1 MDKQTLREE
10 FLSALESGE
19 YEQTKG
25 QLCNNKGYCCLG
37 VACEVYIKLGGDLS
51 KHIEEDGD
59 VRYGSTYYSYLPD
72 ELVNAYGFYDVHG
85 VVEMNKNIA
94 GYSSLVTANDGG
106 ISFAHLAKEIRK
118 DPSAVFKD

>member
-1 MDKQTLREE
+1 MRLAFWNIRDRFPIRLIRG
-10 FLSALESGE
+10 ESI
-19 YEQTKG
+19 TD
-25 QLCNNKGYCCLG
+25 CI
-37 VACEVYIKLGGDLS
+37 VGDLS